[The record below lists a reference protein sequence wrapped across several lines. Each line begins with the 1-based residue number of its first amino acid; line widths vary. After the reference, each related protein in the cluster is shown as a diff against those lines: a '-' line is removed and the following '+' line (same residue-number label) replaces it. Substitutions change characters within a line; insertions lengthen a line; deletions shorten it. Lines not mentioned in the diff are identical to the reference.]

1 MVLFPPH
8 FLQERVQ
15 SSNVATGHCA
25 PTFQKSRTEKS
36 AEKSVLMFF
45 DLKISYFPFRNDV
58 KCYMQQ
64 ARFLT
69 VRCHFRQQ
77 QSSIWGSE
85 KQIEIAN
92 EEKFFLWHGTSNH
105 SSSSSQ
111 ISYYVHEVFIVQLLC
126 YYPIGN
132 SDWKERK
139 KCASFSSAVSLLD
152 FCNL

>member
-1 MVLFPPH
+1 MVHCYKVKMVLFPPH

-25 PTFQKSRTEKS
+25 PTFQKKQN
-36 AEKSVLMFF
+36 
-45 DLKISYFPFRNDV
+45 LKICRKICSHFPFRNDV

-92 EEKFFLWHGTSNH
+92 EEKFFLWHGTSKH

-132 SDWKERK
+132 SDWKRK
-139 KCASFSSAVSLLD
+139 KEVCQLQFSSLFIGLL
-152 FCNL
+152 